1 MTKIT
6 ENLQLVRQRIDAA
19 AAAVGRD
26 PEEIRLLAV
35 SKTHSATAVLE
46 AHAAGQRHFGEN
58 YVQEALEKME
68 RVGERDVRW
77 HFIGRLQTNKT
88 GPVARNF
95 HWLHSLTRADIAR
108 RLSDQ
113 RPSGTRPLQVCIQVR
128 IGDEASKA
136 GVREEDLPALA
147 DAVGE
152 LPGIALR
159 GLMCLPP
166 YSADDSV
173 QRRNF
178 ARLRACLERLRAN
191 GHELDT
197 LSMGMSADLEAAIA
211 EGSTCVRVGTAL
223 FGARPRPA

>member
-6 ENLQLVRQRIDAA
+6 ENLQLVRQRIADAA
-19 AAAVGRD
+19 AAAGRD
-26 PEEIRLLAV
+26 PGEIRLLAV

-46 AHAAGQRHFGEN
+46 ANEAGQKHFGEN
-58 YVQEALEKME
+58 YVQEALEKIE
-68 RVGERDVRW
+68 RLANRDVRW

-88 GPVARNF
+88 GPIARNF

-113 RPSGTRPLQVCIQVR
+113 RPHGTRPLQVCIQVR

-136 GVREEDLPALA
+136 GVSSQEVPALA
-147 DAVGE
+147 DAVSD
-152 LPGIALR
+152 LPGLELR

-166 YSADDSV
+166 FSTDEPT

-178 ARLRACLERLRAN
+178 AELRRCADDLKNA
-191 GHELDT
+191 GHELDP
-197 LSMGMSADLEAAIA
+197 LSMGMSAALEAAIM
-211 EGSTCVRVGTAL
+211 EGFPCVQIGTAI
-223 FGARPRPA
+223 FGPRA

>member
-19 AAAVGRD
+19 AAAAGRD

-35 SKTHSATAVLE
+35 SKTQSATAVIE
-46 AHAAGQRHFGEN
+46 ANMAGQRHFGEN

-68 RVGERDVRW
+68 HLAGRDVRW

-88 GPVARNF
+88 GSIARNF

-113 RPSGTRPLQVCIQVR
+113 RPHGTRPLQVCIQVR

-136 GVREEDLPALA
+136 GITEDELPELA
-147 DAVGE
+147 DAVAE
-152 LPGIALR
+152 LPGVELR

-166 YSADDSV
+166 FTTEQDL

-178 ARLRACLERLRAN
+178 ARLRHCLERLRTN

-197 LSMGMSADLEAAIA
+197 LSMGMSADLESAIM
-211 EGSTCVRVGTAL
+211 EGSTCVRIGTAV
-223 FGARPRPA
+223 FGARK